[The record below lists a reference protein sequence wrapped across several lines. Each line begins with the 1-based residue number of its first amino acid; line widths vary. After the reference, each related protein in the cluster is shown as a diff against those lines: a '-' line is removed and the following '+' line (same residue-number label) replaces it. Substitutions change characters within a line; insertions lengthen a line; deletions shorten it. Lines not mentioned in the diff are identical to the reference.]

1 MKKRLNLL
9 CVLLLVLMFAQFA
22 LVPFYIACEG
32 VPTESFHNSSVRPSL
47 PEAIFVTI
55 GFVAILYLGIS
66 SLVYFVR
73 FILNVNHDK
82 VFVLENVK
90 LLRKTGWMLIAV
102 FLIACC
108 MSGLISEDVWD
119 IYTYVN
125 GFLDPIFYLIVAE
138 VFAIGIKLREEQEL
152 TI

>member
-1 MKKRLNLL
+1 
-9 CVLLLVLMFAQFA
+9 
-22 LVPFYIACEG
+22 
-32 VPTESFHNSSVRPSL
+32 
-47 PEAIFVTI
+47 
-55 GFVAILYLGIS
+55 
-66 SLVYFVR
+66 
-73 FILNVNHDK
+73 
-82 VFVLENVK
+82 
-90 LLRKTGWMLIAV
+90 
-102 FLIACC
+102 